1 MFGMF
6 EVRTIGA
13 WLVVAAGIFLEP
25 LIAQEIKPSAPA
37 AIGFELAPGEQVLF
51 LGDSITH
58 QCFYTQYLEDFFYTR
73 YPEKKLRFHNAGV
86 SGDRAADALI
96 RFEKDVE
103 PFRPAVV
110 TVLLGMNDGA
120 YEDFNEAT
128 FSTYAT
134 DMKKILERIAAIGA
148 RPVVMSPT
156 MFDHHQL
163 GIQMKNPEFR
173 FRERTFAPRY
183 NALLAYYGAW
193 LREQAGEGALA
204 FVDQWGPM
212 NQRVFWRRRFEPD
225 FTLVPDAIHPAPAGQ
240 FLMAF
245 ELMNQVRPIHRD
257 VSSIQIAASPKGF
270 MTVKDSDPVKDLKAS
285 QGRDRISFT
294 HTARSLP
301 WVVPDVPYGV
311 ENIKWDAEP
320 AAPFGV
326 KMIQP
331 ARRHG
336 LEKLRITGLAAG
348 SYEIR
353 IDGQSVGIFPQAA
366 FVSQIE
372 LQDLTSTPQYR
383 QALDVAL
390 LNRERNDVAVRPL
403 RDAWGSIKGL
413 RKKSENDPAIFDR
426 ESGPVFQK
434 IDELN
439 ALARVY
445 EDRIHAIAVPKA
457 RRYEIVRVPQEQP

>member
-1 MFGMF
+1 MFGMWKM
-6 EVRTIGA
+6 RSIGT
-13 WLVVAAGIFLEP
+13 WLGLAAGIFLSP
-25 LIAQEIKPSAPA
+25 LFAQETRPVSPA
-37 AIGFELAPGEQVLF
+37 ATGFEIAAGEQILF

-58 QCFYTQYLEDFFYTR
+58 QCLYTQYLEDFFYTR

-103 PFRPAVV
+103 PFKPAVV

-128 FSTYAT
+128 FSTYAA
-134 DMKKILERIAAIGA
+134 DMEKILEKIVAVGA
-148 RPVVMSPT
+148 RPIVMSPT

-163 GIQMKNPEFR
+163 AIQMKNPEFR

-183 NALLAYYGAW
+183 NALLSYYGAW
-193 LREQAGEGALA
+193 LRERSGEGALA

-212 NQRVFWRRRFEPD
+212 NQRVYWRRRFDPD

-245 ELMNQVRPIHRD
+245 ELVHQVRPIHRD
-257 VSSIQIAASPKGF
+257 VSAIQIAATPKGF
-270 MTVKDSDPVKDLKAS
+270 VGAKNADPVEELSAS
-285 QGRDRISFT
+285 QGRDRLAFT

-320 AAPFGV
+320 AAPLGV

-331 ARRHG
+331 AKRHG
-336 LEKLRITGLAAG
+336 LEKLRVAGLASG
-348 SYEIR
+348 NYELR
-353 IDGQSVGIFPQAA
+353 IDGQVVGNFTQVALA
-366 FVSQIE
+366 NQIE
-372 LQDLTSTPQYR
+372 LQDLSSTPQYR

-413 RKKSENDPAIFDR
+413 RKKSEKDPDAFGR

-439 ALARVY
+439 ALARTY
-445 EDRIHAIAVPKA
+445 EDRIHAIALPKP
-457 RRYEIVRVPQEQP
+457 RRYELVRLAENP